1 MVDKVM
7 IWFPGSNR
15 WQFLSNLSS
24 ILFYM
29 LIVFQFLIV
38 FTAGKQTTDQGS
50 FRPLNEASKPLRDK
64 GIEIYVVGVGS
75 DEEIDVNELI
85 QIAGKKENVLTT
97 DRFEDLVIL
106 AEDIAKVACGMK
118 R

>member
-1 MVDKVM
+1 MSLKFV
-7 IWFPGSNR
+7 FH
-15 WQFLSNLSS
+15 L
-24 ILFYM
+24 ILHYNIIAIFF
-29 LIVFQFLIV
+29 IVFQFLIV

-50 FRPLNEASKPLRDK
+50 FTSLSEASKPLRDK

-75 DEEIDVNELI
+75 QEEIDVNELI
-85 QIAGKKENVLTT
+85 QIAGKEENVLTT
-97 DRFEDLVIL
+97 DRFEELVIL